1 MHLCMGNLTDDMF
14 YLQMARAKRVM
25 RTRLNSKPG
34 DESKGESKGDT
45 WLGRWGHLA
54 TKADVRVV
62 TVPPPPHPAGAA
74 LAAAIAGEPLAR
86 QSLGS
91 ETMFVLAVEC
101 APIHGPDLPMLLPPS
116 ARTPPVRCLRSL
128 NADVIDAL
136 ADGYV
141 YFNSIRQL
149 DN

>member
-1 MHLCMGNLTDDMF
+1 
-14 YLQMARAKRVM
+14 
-25 RTRLNSKPG
+25 
-34 DESKGESKGDT
+34 
-45 WLGRWGHLA
+45 
-54 TKADVRVV
+54 VV

-86 QSLGS
+86 QSPEAVAALRQCLGS

-141 YFNSIRQL
+141 CFNSIRQL
-149 DN
+149 DSIRLTSCLFTGASEL

>member
-1 MHLCMGNLTDDMF
+1 MF
-14 YLQMARAKRVM
+14 YSQMARAKRVM

-86 QSLGS
+86 QSPEAVAALRQCLGS
-91 ETMFVLAVEC
+91 ETIFVLAVEC

-141 YFNSIRQL
+141 YFNSNRQSE
-149 DN
+149 